1 MPPRRGSAARAAAA
15 AATAMPASTA
25 SKRQPACASFRRY
38 QGSRRNV
45 AEVVGFAEG
54 PGSYA
59 HVLQT
64 AMASPFILNATAQ
77 PARRRSCTTSPQYQ
91 ARQGKAL
98 LRWALEARL
107 PSAPWRLRVCF
118 RPQTWGWAQRAQR
131 AQHRQRPQGP
141 QAGVLHSIASCKATR
156 NMFSGA
162 PLQ

>member
-1 MPPRRGSAARAAAA
+1 MPPRRGSAARAARAAAAAA
-15 AATAMPASTA
+15 AATAMSASTA

-91 ARQGKAL
+91 ARHGKAL

-118 RPQTWGWAQRAQR
+118 RPRTWDWAQR
-131 AQHRQRPQGP
+131 RQRPQGP
-141 QAGVLHSIASCKATR
+141 QAGVLQTIASCKAIR
-156 NMFSGA
+156 DILFGD